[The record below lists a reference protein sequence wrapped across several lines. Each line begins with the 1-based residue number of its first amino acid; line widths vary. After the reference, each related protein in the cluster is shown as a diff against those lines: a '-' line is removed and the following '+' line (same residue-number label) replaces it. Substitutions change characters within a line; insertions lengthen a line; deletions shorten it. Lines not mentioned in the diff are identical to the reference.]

1 MSLQTR
7 LMLACLGIIALFLS
21 VFVATLTL
29 MGGSHLFMPPGMT
42 PERIIQDRLCRAYHD
57 GGWAGVERGVGEL
70 RMPPETGIQIFRKDS
85 QPKTIAGNP
94 FPVDQELLERA
105 WADQSAHLRPP
116 HDKEGPGRE
125 HRDPHMF
132 HRPDEPPQHFGPR
145 PGRPHGPSPE
155 LYIPVTDRGEVFGVV
170 QFSVRGREAMW
181 RIPILLISSLLAGTV
196 GAFLAGIWISRTIA
210 RPIETMVTATQA
222 LAGSDFRHR
231 ISTEV
236 PGEMRQLAD
245 SFNLMAQNLEVTIS
259 CLTEAKEKAEQ
270 SEASRRQFL
279 ADVSHNLRTPL
290 AAMLGWTE
298 ALIDGLT
305 TPEEQPVQ
313 LLNIR
318 QQTLYIA
325 QNVQRLLDWSRWE
338 DQPPKLAYQQ
348 FPVSEPLMETLQTLQ
363 EVAQSRNISMVL
375 VGLEDEPLV
384 RGDRTRVRE
393 LFQLLL
399 ENAVHHN
406 PEGISITVKF
416 SQEGSRLRVSVLDN
430 GQGLPAELIADL
442 QCRVGGGLGLAIA
455 CRLAVAHGGALRWQ
469 PSVGTDLSFTLES
482 VKSL

>member
-42 PERIIQDRLCRAYHD
+42 PNRMISDRLCRAYHD
-57 GGWAGVERGVGEL
+57 GGWAGVELSVGEL
-70 RMPPETGIQIFRKDS
+70 KMPPETGIRIFRKDS
-85 QPKTIAGNP
+85 PPKTIAGNP
-94 FPVDQELLERA
+94 FPVDQQLLDRA
-105 WADQSAHLRPP
+105 WAGKSSHHRPP
-116 HDKEGPGRE
+116 HGKEG
-125 HRDPHMF
+125 HRGPYLF
-132 HRPDEPPQHFGPR
+132 HRPDEGPQPFGQGHGPPP
-145 PGRPHGPSPE
+145 GPSPE
-155 LYIPVTDRGEVFGVV
+155 LYIPITDHGEVFGVV
-170 QFSVRGREAMW
+170 QFSVQGREALW

-305 TPEEQPVQ
+305 TPEEQPAQ

-406 PEGISITVKF
+406 MEGISITVKF
-416 SQEGSRLRVSVLDN
+416 SQEGSRLRISVLDN

-455 CRLAVAHGGALRWQ
+455 CRLAEAHGGCLRWQ
-469 PSVGTDLSFTLES
+469 PSNGTDLSFTLES
-482 VKSL
+482 VRSL

>member
-42 PERIIQDRLCRAYHD
+42 PDRMIQDRLCRAYHD
-57 GGWAGVERGVGEL
+57 GGWASVERSVGEL
-70 RMPPETGIQIFRKDS
+70 KMPPETGVRIFRKES
-85 QPKTIAGNP
+85 PPKTLTGNP
-94 FPVDQELLERA
+94 SPVDQELLDRA
-105 WADQSAHLRPP
+105 WSGQCANQGP
-116 HDKEGPGRE
+116 HDKDGRGDHHGPPPQF
-125 HRDPHMF
+125 D
-132 HRPDEPPQHFGPR
+132 RPDHPREHFGPR
-145 PGRPHGPSPE
+145 HARGRGHSPE
-155 LYIPVTDRGEVFGVV
+155 LYIPVTEHGEVFGVV
-170 QFSVRGREAMW
+170 QFSVQGREALW

-305 TPEEQPVQ
+305 TPEEQPAQ

-363 EVAQSRNISMVL
+363 EMAQSRNISMVL

-384 RGDRTRVRE
+384 RGDKTRVRE

-416 SQEGSRLRVSVLDN
+416 SQEEQRLRISVLDN

-455 CRLAVAHGGALRWQ
+455 CRLAEAHGGSLRWQ
-469 PSVGTDLSFTLES
+469 PSNGTDLSFTLES
-482 VKSL
+482 VSYL